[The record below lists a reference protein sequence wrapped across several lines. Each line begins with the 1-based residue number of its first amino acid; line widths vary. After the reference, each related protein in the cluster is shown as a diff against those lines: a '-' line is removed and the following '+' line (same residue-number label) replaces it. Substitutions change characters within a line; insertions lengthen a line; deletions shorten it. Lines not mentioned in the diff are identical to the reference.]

1 MIRPRQGEFSYAREE
16 IRTMHRQI
24 VKAADAGADGIVFGA
39 LHKDS
44 CKGNIEAVI
53 AGGVNPSNVAQI
65 LPNLPLHGERI
76 SVHAFSSVQETGET
90 AAGAAMSL
98 VHAVELWQIRSSESP
113 ARSPLTCSP
122 PSALYL

>member
-1 MIRPRQGEFSYAREE
+1 MHVDGLTPSTEQLARARQAFHNRPGLLAMIRPRQGEFSYAREE

-39 LHKDS
+39 
-44 CKGNIEAVI
+44 
-53 AGGVNPSNVAQI
+53 
-65 LPNLPLHGERI
+65 
-76 SVHAFSSVQETGET
+76 
-90 AAGAAMSL
+90 AAEAAMSL